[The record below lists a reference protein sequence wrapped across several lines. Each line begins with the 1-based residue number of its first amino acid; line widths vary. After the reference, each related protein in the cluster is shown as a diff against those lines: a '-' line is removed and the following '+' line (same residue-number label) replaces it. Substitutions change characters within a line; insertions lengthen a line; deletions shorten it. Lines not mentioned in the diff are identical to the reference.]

1 MRQLANC
8 PEAAVAAHALLADYM
23 SVQRGEHVL
32 ITIDSDTDQLLSDA
46 VAAAG
51 MLLGASVATVK
62 TPRLPFQGALADP
75 YIPAVLAAA
84 VQAADVWVDLCWP
97 YFAGSRPHDEAMRNG
112 RLRYFLGGDLD
123 ARAAERLLGRI
134 DLGAYAKFAARFRAF
149 TADAVGKQCRITC
162 PKGTDI
168 RFRLGKSTLGP
179 RLVLAPGAVSVPP
192 EIESVEG
199 VVVLSSVFHE
209 YYTELRSALRLQVKG
224 RIQSIEGTGADR
236 IILDRALRRAG
247 KGGNYGH
254 IIHLTLGVNPAARWT
269 GRSFIEDMR
278 VIGNNAVGFGVPFWE
293 PGGGEN
299 HPDGVVVNQSVW
311 IDGEQV
317 VADGVI
323 VAPSSLAA
331 EAAALLPRIY

>member
-1 MRQLANC
+1 MRQVANC
-8 PEAAVAAHALLADYM
+8 PEAAVAAQALLAEYM
-23 SVQRGEHVL
+23 SVQRGEEVL
-32 ITIDSDTDQLLSDA
+32 ITIDSDTDAVLPDA
-46 VAAAG
+46 VAAAAA
-51 MLLGASVATVK
+51 LLGASVVTIK
-62 TPRLPFQGALADP
+62 TRRLPFQGALADP
-75 YIPAVLAAA
+75 YISRVLAAA

-97 YFAGSRPHDEAMRNG
+97 YAAGSRPHDEAMGNG
-112 RLRYFLGGDLD
+112 RLRYFLGGDID
-123 ARAAERLLGRI
+123 SRAAERLLGRI
-134 DLGAYAKFAARFRAF
+134 DLGAYAKFAALFRAF
-149 TADAVGKQCRITC
+149 IAAAVGKPCRITC

-179 RLVLAPGAVSVPP
+179 RIVFAPGALSLPP

-199 VVVLSSVFHE
+199 VVVLSSIFHE
-209 YYTELRSALRLQVKG
+209 YYTELRSPLRLQVKG
-224 RIQSIEGTGADR
+224 RIQSVEGAGADR
-236 IILDRALRRAG
+236 VILDRALRRAG
-247 KGGNYGH
+247 KGSYGH

-299 HPDGVVVNQSVW
+299 HPDGVIVNQSVW

-317 VADGVI
+317 VADGII
-323 VAPSSLAA
+323 VTPSSLAA